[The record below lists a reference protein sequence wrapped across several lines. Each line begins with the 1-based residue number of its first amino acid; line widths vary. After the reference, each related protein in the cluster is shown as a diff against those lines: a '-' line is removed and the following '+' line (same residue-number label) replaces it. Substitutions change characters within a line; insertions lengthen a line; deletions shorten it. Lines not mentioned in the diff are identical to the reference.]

1 MSESLGDPLVREYE
15 RRAEE
20 AEASPLPVFLKIA
33 RVIVWIVYAIVLAT
47 AILLTLN
54 FLLRLF
60 GANSD
65 NAFVVWVYRSTDRAM
80 QPFRGIFPTKQLN
93 DSSAA
98 LDFSVLFAALVYFII
113 ALVIDIGLRWL
124 TNRLRREQHQTATL
138 RQQADNAA
146 RDALGRE
153 QAAEHAAREAAA
165 REYAAR
171 QAAADQYA
179 IAHAAA
185 AEAVSRQAAR
195 DRPPAAPAAEPTQPG
210 ANDPLPPPAG

>member
-210 ANDPLPPPAG
+210 ANDPLPPPAS

>member
-1 MSESLGDPLVREYE
+1 MSDPLGDPLVLEYE

-20 AEASPLPVFLKIA
+20 AEASPIPVFLKIA
-33 RVIVWIVYAIVLAT
+33 RAIVWIVYAIVLAT

-80 QPFRGIFPTKQLN
+80 QPFRGIFPTHQLD

-113 ALVIDIGLRWL
+113 ALLIDIGLRWL
-124 TNRLRREQHQTATL
+124 TNRLRRQQHETVAL
-138 RQQADNAA
+138 RQQADTAA
-146 RDALGRE
+146 HDALARE
-153 QAAEHAAREAAA
+153 QAAQHAAREAAA

-185 AEAVSRQAAR
+185 SEAVSRQAAR
-195 DRPPAAPAAEPTQPG
+195 DQPPAAPAPESTQPG

>member
-1 MSESLGDPLVREYE
+1 MSDPLVQEYE
-15 RRAEE
+15 RRAAV
-20 AEASPLPVFLKIA
+20 AEASPIPVFLKIA
-33 RVIVWIVYAIVLAT
+33 RVIVWIVYALVLAT

-80 QPFRGIFPTKQLN
+80 QPFRGIFPTEQLN
-93 DSSAA
+93 DSAAA

-113 ALVIDIGLRWL
+113 ALLIDIGLRWL
-124 TNRLRREQHQTATL
+124 TNRLHREQRQTAAL
-138 RQQADNAA
+138 RQQADDAT
-146 RDALGRE
+146 RDAAARE
-153 QAAEHAAREAAA
+153 QAAQYAAREAAA

-179 IAHAAA
+179 IAQAAA
-185 AEAVSRQAAR
+185 NEAVSRQAAR
-195 DRPPAAPAAEPTQPG
+195 DQAPPAPAPPSSSPQPG
-210 ANDPLPPPAG
+210 STDSLPPPAG

>member
-1 MSESLGDPLVREYE
+1 MSDALGDPLVREYE

-20 AEASPLPVFLKIA
+20 AEASPVPVFLKIA

-80 QPFRGIFPTKQLN
+80 QPFRGIFPTHQLD

-113 ALVIDIGLRWL
+113 ALLIDVGLRWL
-124 TNRLRREQHQTATL
+124 TNRLRRQQHQTAAL
-138 RQQADNAA
+138 RQQADAA
-146 RDALGRE
+146 THDALARE
-153 QAAEHAAREAAA
+153 QAAAHAAREAAA

-179 IAHAAA
+179 IARAAA
-185 AEAVSRQAAR
+185 DEAVSRQAAR
-195 DRPPAAPAAEPTQPG
+195 DQPPAGPTQPG